1 MTDLDLDLV
10 VFGATGFVGRLVA
23 EHLARNAPEGTRVGL
38 AGRSKEKLEAVRD
51 GLDRDWP
58 LLVVDAHDPAELV
71 DSARVVCTTVG
82 PYVRYGWPLVE
93 ACARSGTHYLDL
105 TGEVLFVRRVIDELH
120 EAAVASGAKVVPS
133 CGFDSIPSDLAVH
146 LLAQCAHAD
155 GAGDLTETRLV
166 ASLKGGV
173 SGGTVDSLRSQVEQL
188 AREPEKARLVEDPYA
203 LSPDR
208 AAEPV
213 LGDERD
219 SRDVGRDAQGRWLG
233 PFVMAQYNTRVVRRS
248 NALTDWSYGR
258 TFRYQERMSFGR
270 SVFGPVL
277 AAGAAATMG
286 LGPKALGFNP
296 TRKALDALLPSP
308 GEGPSE
314 KARRNGWFRMDVDT
328 VTTTGACYHAVVAAQ
343 GDPGYAATAVMMG
356 ESALAL
362 ALDDLPARAGV
373 LTPATAMGDALVE
386 RLRAQGAELSVVT
399 G

>member
-1 MTDLDLDLV
+1 MTDLDVV

-23 EHLARNAPEGTRVGL
+23 EHLARSAPKGTRIGL
-38 AGRSKEKLEAVRD
+38 AGRSKEKLEKVRESL
-51 GLDRDWP
+51 GRDWP
-58 LLVVDAHDPAELV
+58 LIVADATDPAELV

-82 PYVRYGWPLVE
+82 PYARYGWPLVE
-93 ACARSGTHYLDL
+93 ACARNGTHYVDL
-105 TGEVLFVRRVIDELH
+105 TGEVLFHRRVIDELH
-120 EAAVASGAKVVPS
+120 EAAVASGARIVPS

-146 LLAQCAHAD
+146 LLAQQAHAD
-155 GAGDLTETRLV
+155 GAGDLTETTLV
-166 ASLKGGV
+166 ASAKGGI
-173 SGGTVDSLRSQVEQL
+173 SGGTVDSLRAEVEQL
-188 AREPEKARLVEDPYA
+188 AREPEKAALLGDPYA

-219 SRDVGRDAQGRWLG
+219 DRDIGRGPDGRWLG

-258 TFRYQERMSFGR
+258 TLRYRERMSFG
-270 SVFGPVL
+270 SSPLGPVL
-277 AAGAAATMG
+277 AAGAAATIG
-286 LGPKALGFNP
+286 FGPRALGFAP

-308 GEGPSE
+308 GDGPSE

-328 VTTTGACYHAVVAAQ
+328 VTTTGARYRAVVAAK

-362 ALDDLPARAGV
+362 ALDDLPQRYGV
-373 LTPATAMGDALVE
+373 LTPATAMGDALAA
-386 RLRAQGAELSVVT
+386 RLRDQGAELDVT
-399 G
+399 RR